1 MAVRQP
7 YRFTVDHYERMGRA
21 GILGKD
27 DRVELIEGQIVEM
40 PPIGSRHAGTV
51 NYLTAALVRGLG
63 DRAVVSP
70 QHPVRLSDLSEPQPD
85 VAILRPRADSYRD
98 SHPQPKDV
106 LLLVEVAETSVAFDR
121 SVKLPLYARV
131 GIAEYWLVDLERGVL
146 EVYRSPR
153 EDRYAEVQELVGGAR
168 IHPVAFP
175 DLELDVG
182 EIFGS

>member
-1 MAVRQP
+1 MAIRNP
-7 YRFTVDHYERMGRA
+7 YRFTADHYERMGRA
-21 GILGKD
+21 GILGED

-51 NYLTAALVRGLG
+51 NYLIAVLVRGLG
-63 DRAVVSP
+63 DRAVISP

-85 VAILRPRADSYRD
+85 VAILRPRPDSYRD
-98 SHPQPKDV
+98 SHPRPEDI

-131 GIAEYWLVDLERGVL
+131 GIPEYWLVDLKGGVL
-146 EVYRSPR
+146 EVHRSPQQ
-153 EDRYAEVQELVGGAR
+153 DRYAEVKELRAGTVIA
-168 IHPVAFP
+168 PAAFS

-182 EIFGS
+182 KILGS